1 MVLLLL
7 LTSCVEKFNLQLDN
21 SQKLIVEGVI
31 SNKPGP
37 YLFHLTLS
45 TSNFDTTWQSK
56 DINDTTAILTLSD
69 DNGTTDTLKLLN
81 TRYQVHPKWGY
92 SFVVI
97 PNYSGTF
104 DTIRVLGIEGQKLK
118 GIYYSTFISG
128 QVGREYTLR
137 INYKNETYFAK
148 DYLNPGPIIDS
159 LSFHSKSTDKIGDFF
174 VPSIYFKKPKNDINY
189 YLFDFSPNDLY
200 SLLVGAG
207 GNWFFSILI
216 DEFLPNYING
226 YQINDGPSP
235 KILADFSYVQKGDR
249 FKLRLSSL
257 SKEAYKYYQSLIAQ
271 FNNDGGVFT
280 PIPASAPTNL
290 SNGALGYFRASAIS
304 EVIAIVK

>member
-1 MVLLLL
+1 MKLFYCFLVLLLL

-128 QVGREYTLR
+128 QVGREY
-137 INYKNETYFAK
+137 
-148 DYLNPGPIIDS
+148 IIKMKLIS
-159 LSFHSKSTDKIGDFF
+159 LKI
-174 VPSIYFKKPKNDINY
+174 I
-189 YLFDFSPNDLY
+189 
-200 SLLVGAG
+200 
-207 GNWFFSILI
+207 
-216 DEFLPNYING
+216 
-226 YQINDGPSP
+226 
-235 KILADFSYVQKGDR
+235 
-249 FKLRLSSL
+249 
-257 SKEAYKYYQSLIAQ
+257 
-271 FNNDGGVFT
+271 
-280 PIPASAPTNL
+280 
-290 SNGALGYFRASAIS
+290 
-304 EVIAIVK
+304 